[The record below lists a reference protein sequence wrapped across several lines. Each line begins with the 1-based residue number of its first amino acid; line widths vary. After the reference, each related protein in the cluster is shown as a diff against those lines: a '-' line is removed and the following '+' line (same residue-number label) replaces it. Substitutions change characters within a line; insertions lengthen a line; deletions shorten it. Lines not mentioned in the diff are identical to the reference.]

1 MVKARELHQQH
12 QQQQQNSK
20 PQQHQQM
27 RMQQLILQKQQ
38 QRRDGNQHP
47 SGTVNRLAAK
57 DVARHSPA
65 TANAS
70 AAKIYE
76 DRLNLPLQR
85 DSLDEVSM
93 KVLIL

>member
-27 RMQQLILQKQQ
+27 RMQQQQQ